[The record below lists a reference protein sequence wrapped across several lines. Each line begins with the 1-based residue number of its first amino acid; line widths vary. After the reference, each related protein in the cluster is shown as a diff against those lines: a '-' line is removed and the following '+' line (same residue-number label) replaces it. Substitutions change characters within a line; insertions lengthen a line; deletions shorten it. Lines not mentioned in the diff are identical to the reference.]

1 MRTPAARPP
10 RDRESGFSILVALA
24 VTLLL
29 GTLAMA
35 TALRMQDL
43 ARDGNRDRASLAAFH
58 AAGGGVAAARAAL
71 ARDPAWKGGTI
82 PVGRAA
88 ARVAVAADLSDPL
101 PPPGRRPRRGAGPGS
116 GVRRGPPPRGGDPP
130 PAGGGPPGD
139 PLLERVTGDGLRFLG
154 SRPPGA
160 ENRETE
166 ARPPPLRAVTQEAA
180 GTAPPSGS
188 SAFSTSTVPP
198 VGSGRRSKPR
208 RRSTASMRG
217 LSGVVVAT
225 TRR

>member
-88 ARVAVAADLSDPL
+88 ARVAVAADLSDPSL
-101 PPPGRRPRRGAGPGS
+101 RRVVVLGEEPGPGAGSVAARLRVEAILRLREGAL
-116 GVRRGPPPRGGDPP
+116 
-130 PAGGGPPGD
+130 PAI
-139 PLLERVTGDGLRFLG
+139 
-154 SRPPGA
+154 
-160 ENRETE
+160 
-166 ARPPPLRAVTQEAA
+166 
-180 GTAPPSGS
+180 
-188 SAFSTSTVPP
+188 
-198 VGSGRRSKPR
+198 
-208 RRSTASMRG
+208 
-217 LSGVVVAT
+217 LSWSE
-225 TRR
+225 